1 MKTSSENSFVYCN
14 DKLDIMKKLLLL
26 SLLITISLNAQ
37 EKILLDYQKW
47 ELKSFKENRVFISE
61 QEGVYLDNISEP
73 EMYLYKAKG
82 DSITDKAMIICPGG
96 ALLFSAYEKEGV
108 KLAKKLALN
117 GITAIVLKY
126 RTYPRKGSVIDW
138 AGTLWGKPQVVIDS
152 AKTILPY
159 SSKDALNAIEVIRN
173 NASKYNINPDKI
185 GLMGFSAG
193 GAVTMEAAYTSISK
207 NQPNFIAPI
216 YPWMDIVGGQKVPS
230 NKPPAFI
237 TCANNDGWKEIPTS
251 SVQIYQDWIQA
262 EAKVELHMFS
272 EGGHG
277 FGMNKINSPV
287 DRWSQLLVDWILA
300 L

>member
-1 MKTSSENSFVYCN
+1 MFIFKININ
-14 DKLDIMKKLLLL
+14 IKMRKLIFIY
-26 SLLITISLNAQ
+26 LLIAIPVNAQ

-47 ELKSFKENRVFISE
+47 ELKSYKENRVLISE
-61 QEGVYLDNISEP
+61 QEGVWLDNISEP
-73 EMYLYKAKG
+73 EMDLYKAQG
-82 DSITDKAMIICPGG
+82 NSVTDKTMIICPGG

-138 AGTLWGKPQVVIDS
+138 AGTLWDNPQVAIDS
-152 AKTILPY
+152 AKIILPY
-159 SSKDALNAIEVIRN
+159 STKDALKAIEVMREK
-173 NASKYNINPDKI
+173 AAKYNINPNKI

-216 YPWMDIVGGQKVPS
+216 YPWMDIVEGQKVPS

-237 TCANNDGWKEIPTS
+237 TCANNDEFREIPTS

-287 DRWSQLLVDWILA
+287 DRWSQLLIDWILA

>member
-1 MKTSSENSFVYCN
+1 MFIFKININ
-14 DKLDIMKKLLLL
+14 IKMRKLIFIY
-26 SLLITISLNAQ
+26 LLIAIPVNAQ

-47 ELKSFKENRVFISE
+47 ELKSYKENRVLISE
-61 QEGVYLDNISEP
+61 QEGVWLDNISEP
-73 EMYLYKAKG
+73 EMDLYKAQG
-82 DSITDKAMIICPGG
+82 NSVTDKTMIICPGG

-138 AGTLWGKPQVVIDS
+138 AGTLWDNPQVAIDS
-152 AKTILPY
+152 AKIILPY
-159 SSKDALNAIEVIRN
+159 STKDALKAIEVMREK
-173 NASKYNINPDKI
+173 AAKYNINPNKI

-216 YPWMDIVGGQKVPS
+216 YPWMDIVEGQKVPS

-237 TCANNDGWKEIPTS
+237 TCANNDEYREIPTS

>member
-1 MKTSSENSFVYCN
+1 MR
-14 DKLDIMKKLLLL
+14 KLIFIY
-26 SLLITISLNAQ
+26 LLIAIPVNAQ

-47 ELKSFKENRVFISE
+47 ELKSYKENRVLISE
-61 QEGVYLDNISEP
+61 QEGVWLDNISEP
-73 EMYLYKAKG
+73 EMDLYKAQG
-82 DSITDKAMIICPGG
+82 NSVTDKTMIICPGG

-138 AGTLWGKPQVVIDS
+138 AGTLWDNPQVAIDS
-152 AKTILPY
+152 AKIILPY
-159 SSKDALNAIEVIRN
+159 STKDALKAIEVMREK
-173 NASKYNINPDKI
+173 AAKYNINPNKI

-216 YPWMDIVGGQKVPS
+216 YPWMDIVKGQKVPS

-237 TCANNDGWKEIPTS
+237 TCANNDEYREIPTS

-287 DRWSQLLVDWILA
+287 DRWSQLLIDWILA

>member
-1 MKTSSENSFVYCN
+1 MR
-14 DKLDIMKKLLLL
+14 KLIFIY
-26 SLLITISLNAQ
+26 LIIAIPVNAQ
-37 EKILLDYQKW
+37 EKIILDYQKW
-47 ELKSFKENRVFISE
+47 ELKSYKENRVLISE
-61 QEGVYLDNISEP
+61 QEGVWLDNISEP
-73 EMYLYKAKG
+73 EMDLYKAQG
-82 DSITDKAMIICPGG
+82 NSVTDKTMIICPGG

-138 AGTLWGKPQVVIDS
+138 AGTLWDKPQVAIDS
-152 AKTILPY
+152 AKIILPY
-159 SSKDALNAIEVIRN
+159 STKDALKAIEVMREK
-173 NASKYNINPDKI
+173 AAKYNINPNKI

-216 YPWMDIVGGQKVPS
+216 YPWMDIVEGQKVPS

-237 TCANNDGWKEIPTS
+237 TCANNDEYREIPTS

-287 DRWSQLLVDWILA
+287 DSWSQLLIDWILA
-300 L
+300 I

>member
-1 MKTSSENSFVYCN
+1 
-14 DKLDIMKKLLLL
+14 MKKLFLL
-26 SLLITISLNAQ
+26 SLLLSISLNAQ
-37 EKILLDYQKW
+37 EQISIKHQKW
-47 ELKSFKENRVFISE
+47 ELKSYKENSVLISK
-61 QEGVYLDNISEP
+61 QEGVWLDNISVP

-82 DSITDKAMIICPGG
+82 NSITDKAMIICPGG
-96 ALLFSAYEKEGV
+96 ALFFSAYEKEGV

-126 RTYPRKGSVIDW
+126 RTYPRKGSVIEW
-138 AGTLWGKPQVVIDS
+138 QRTLKTQTAIDS

-173 NASKYNINPDKI
+173 NASKYNINPNKI

-216 YPWMDIVGGQKVPS
+216 YPWMLIVDKQKVPL

-237 TCANNDGWKEIPTS
+237 SCANDDPLMLATP
-251 SVQIYQDWIQA
+251 SVQIYQDWISAGA
-262 EAKVELHMFS
+262 EAELHMFS
-272 EGGHG
+272 KGGHG
-277 FGMNKINSPV
+277 YGMNKINAPV
-287 DRWSQLLVDWILA
+287 DRWSQLLIDWILA

>member
-1 MKTSSENSFVYCN
+1 
-14 DKLDIMKKLLLL
+14 MKKLFLL

-37 EKILLDYQKW
+37 EKISIKHQKW
-47 ELKSFKENRVFISE
+47 ELKSYEENSVLISK
-61 QEGVYLDNISEP
+61 QEGVWLDNISVP
-73 EMYLYKAKG
+73 EMHLYKAKG

-117 GITAIVLKY
+117 GITALVLKY
-126 RTYPRKGSVIDW
+126 RTYPRKGSVIEW
-138 AGTLWGKPQVVIDS
+138 SRTLKTQTAIDS

-173 NASKYNINPDKI
+173 NASKYNINPNKI

-216 YPWMDIVGGQKVPS
+216 YPWMLIVDKQKVPL

-237 TCANNDGWKEIPTS
+237 SCANDDPLMLATP
-251 SVQIYQDWIQA
+251 SVQIYQDWISAGA
-262 EAKVELHMFS
+262 EAELHMFS
-272 EGGHG
+272 KGGHG
-277 FGMNKINSPV
+277 YGMNKINSPV

>member
-1 MKTSSENSFVYCN
+1 
-14 DKLDIMKKLLLL
+14 
-26 SLLITISLNAQ
+26 
-37 EKILLDYQKW
+37 
-47 ELKSFKENRVFISE
+47 
-61 QEGVYLDNISEP
+61 
-73 EMYLYKAKG
+73 MYLYKAKG
-82 DSITDKAMIICPGG
+82 NSITDKAMIICPGG
-96 ALLFSAYEKEGV
+96 ALFFSAYEKEGV

-126 RTYPRKGSVIDW
+126 RTYPRKGSVIEW
-138 AGTLWGKPQVVIDS
+138 QRTLKTQTAIDS

-173 NASKYNINPDKI
+173 NASKYNINPNKI

-216 YPWMDIVGGQKVPS
+216 YPWMLIVDKQKVPL

-237 TCANNDGWKEIPTS
+237 SCANDDPLMLATP
-251 SVQIYQDWIQA
+251 SVQIYQDWISAGA
-262 EAKVELHMFS
+262 EAELHMFS
-272 EGGHG
+272 KGGHG
-277 FGMNKINSPV
+277 YGMNKINAPV
-287 DRWSQLLVDWILA
+287 DRWSQLLIDWILA

>member
-1 MKTSSENSFVYCN
+1 
-14 DKLDIMKKLLLL
+14 MKKLFLL

-37 EKILLDYQKW
+37 EKISIKHQKW
-47 ELKSFKENRVFISE
+47 ELKSYKENSVLISK
-61 QEGVYLDNISEP
+61 QEGVWLDNISVP
-73 EMYLYKAKG
+73 EMHLYKAKG
-82 DSITDKAMIICPGG
+82 DSISDKAMIICPGG

-117 GITAIVLKY
+117 GITALVLKY
-126 RTYPRKGSVIDW
+126 RTYPRKGSVIEW
-138 AGTLWGKPQVVIDS
+138 SRTLKTQTAIDS

-159 SSKDALNAIEVIRN
+159 SSKDALNAIELIRN
-173 NASKYNINPDKI
+173 NASKYNINPNKI

-216 YPWMDIVGGQKVPS
+216 YPWMLIVDKQKVPL

-237 TCANNDGWKEIPTS
+237 SCANDDPLMLATP
-251 SVQIYQDWIQA
+251 SVQIYQDWISAGA
-262 EAKVELHMFS
+262 EAELHMFS
-272 EGGHG
+272 KGGHG
-277 FGMNKINSPV
+277 YGMNKINAPV
-287 DRWSQLLVDWILA
+287 DRWSQLLIDWILA

>member
-1 MKTSSENSFVYCN
+1 
-14 DKLDIMKKLLLL
+14 MKKLFLL

-37 EKILLDYQKW
+37 EQISIKHQKW
-47 ELKSFKENRVFISE
+47 ELKSYKENSVLISK
-61 QEGVYLDNISEP
+61 QEGVWLDNISVP

-82 DSITDKAMIICPGG
+82 NSITDKAMIICPGG

-126 RTYPRKGSVIDW
+126 RTYPRKGSVIEW
-138 AGTLWGKPQVVIDS
+138 QRTLKTQTAIDS

-173 NASKYNINPDKI
+173 NASKYNINPNKI

-216 YPWMDIVGGQKVPS
+216 YPWMLIVDKQKVPL

-237 TCANNDGWKEIPTS
+237 SCANDDPLMLATP
-251 SVQIYQDWIQA
+251 SVQIYQDWISAGA
-262 EAKVELHMFS
+262 EAELHMFS
-272 EGGHG
+272 KGGHG
-277 FGMNKINSPV
+277 YGMNKINAPV
-287 DRWSQLLVDWILA
+287 DRWSQLLIDWILA

>member
-1 MKTSSENSFVYCN
+1 
-14 DKLDIMKKLLLL
+14 MKKLLLL

-126 RTYPRKGSVIDW
+126 RTYPRKGSVIEW
-138 AGTLWGKPQVVIDS
+138 QRTLKTQTAIDS

-173 NASKYNINPDKI
+173 NASKYNINPNKI

-216 YPWMDIVGGQKVPS
+216 YPWMDIVEGQKVPS

-237 TCANNDGWKEIPTS
+237 TCANNDEYREIPTS

>member
-1 MKTSSENSFVYCN
+1 
-14 DKLDIMKKLLLL
+14 MKKLFLL

-37 EKILLDYQKW
+37 EKISIKHQKW
-47 ELKSFKENRVFISE
+47 ELKSYEENSVLISK
-61 QEGVYLDNISEP
+61 QEGVWLDNISVP
-73 EMYLYKAKG
+73 EMHLYKAKG
-82 DSITDKAMIICPGG
+82 DSISDKAMIICPGG

-117 GITAIVLKY
+117 GITALVLKY
-126 RTYPRKGSVIDW
+126 RTYPRKGSVIEW
-138 AGTLWGKPQVVIDS
+138 SRTLKTQTAIDS

-159 SSKDALNAIEVIRN
+159 SSKDALNAIEIIRN
-173 NASKYNINPDKI
+173 NASKYNINPNKI

-216 YPWMDIVGGQKVPS
+216 YPWMLIVDKQKVPL

-237 TCANNDGWKEIPTS
+237 SCANDDPLMLATP
-251 SVQIYQDWIQA
+251 SVQIYQDWISAGA
-262 EAKVELHMFS
+262 EAELHMFS
-272 EGGHG
+272 KGGHG
-277 FGMNKINSPV
+277 YGMNKINAPV
-287 DRWSQLLVDWILA
+287 DRWSQLLIDWILA

>member
-1 MKTSSENSFVYCN
+1 
-14 DKLDIMKKLLLL
+14 MKKLFLL
-26 SLLITISLNAQ
+26 SLLLTISLNAQ
-37 EKILLDYQKW
+37 EQISIKHQKW
-47 ELKSFKENRVFISE
+47 ELKSYKENSVLISK
-61 QEGVYLDNISEP
+61 QEGVWLDNISVP
-73 EMYLYKAKG
+73 EMHLYKAKG

-126 RTYPRKGSVIDW
+126 RTYPRKGSVIEW
-138 AGTLWGKPQVVIDS
+138 QRTLKTQTAIDS

-173 NASKYNINPDKI
+173 NASKYNINPNKI

-216 YPWMDIVGGQKVPS
+216 YPWMLIVDKQKVPL

-237 TCANNDGWKEIPTS
+237 SCANDDPLMLATP
-251 SVQIYQDWIQA
+251 SVQIYQDWISAGA
-262 EAKVELHMFS
+262 EAELHMFS
-272 EGGHG
+272 KGGHG
-277 FGMNKINSPV
+277 YGMNKINAPV
-287 DRWSQLLVDWILA
+287 DRWSQLLIDWILA

>member
-1 MKTSSENSFVYCN
+1 MR
-14 DKLDIMKKLLLL
+14 KLIFIY
-26 SLLITISLNAQ
+26 LIIAIPVNAQ
-37 EKILLDYQKW
+37 EKIILDYQKW
-47 ELKSFKENRVFISE
+47 ELKSYKENRVLISE
-61 QEGVYLDNISEP
+61 QEGVWLDNISEP
-73 EMYLYKAKG
+73 EMDLYKAQG
-82 DSITDKAMIICPGG
+82 NSVTDKTMIICPGG

-173 NASKYNINPDKI
+173 NASKYNINPNKI

-216 YPWMDIVGGQKVPS
+216 YPWMLIVDKQKVPL

-237 TCANNDGWKEIPTS
+237 SCANDDPLMLATP
-251 SVQIYQDWIQA
+251 SVQIYQDWISAGA
-262 EAKVELHMFS
+262 EAELHMFS
-272 EGGHG
+272 KGGHG
-277 FGMNKINSPV
+277 YGMNKINAPV
-287 DRWSQLLVDWILA
+287 DRWSQLLIDWILA

>member
-1 MKTSSENSFVYCN
+1 M
-14 DKLDIMKKLLLL
+14 
-26 SLLITISLNAQ
+26 LIAIPVNAQ

-47 ELKSFKENRVFISE
+47 ELKSFKENRVLISE
-61 QEGVYLDNISEP
+61 QEGVWLDNISEP
-73 EMYLYKAKG
+73 EMDLYKAQG
-82 DSITDKAMIICPGG
+82 NSITDKTMIICPGG
-96 ALLFSAYEKEGV
+96 GLFFSAYEKEGV
-108 KLAKKLALN
+108 KLAKKLASN
-117 GITAIVLKY
+117 GITAIVMKY

-138 AGTLWGKPQVVIDS
+138 AGTLWDKPQMAIDS
-152 AKTILPY
+152 AKIILPY
-159 SSKDALNAIEVIRN
+159 STKDALMAIELMREK
-173 NASKYNINPDKI
+173 AAKYNINPNKI

-216 YPWMDIVGGQKVPS
+216 YPWMDIVEGQKVPS

-237 TCANNDGWKEIPTS
+237 TCANNDEFREIPTS

-287 DRWSQLLVDWILA
+287 DRWSQLLIDWILA